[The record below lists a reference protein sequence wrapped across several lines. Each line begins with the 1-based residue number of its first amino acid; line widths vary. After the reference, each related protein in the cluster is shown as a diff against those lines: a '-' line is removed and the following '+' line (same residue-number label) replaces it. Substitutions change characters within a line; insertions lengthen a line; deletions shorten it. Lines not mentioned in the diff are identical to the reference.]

1 MWRLYR
7 ITGSRCG
14 REGTDINISS
24 VPQELSQL
32 KRGKSRE
39 GGGWKGV
46 GRREEIEDYRKRER
60 QEERDSES

>member
-1 MWRLYR
+1 MV
-7 ITGSRCG
+7 G
-14 REGTDINISS
+14 RVTDINISS

-32 KRGKSRE
+32 KRGKSHE
-39 GGGWKGV
+39 GGGGEDGNV